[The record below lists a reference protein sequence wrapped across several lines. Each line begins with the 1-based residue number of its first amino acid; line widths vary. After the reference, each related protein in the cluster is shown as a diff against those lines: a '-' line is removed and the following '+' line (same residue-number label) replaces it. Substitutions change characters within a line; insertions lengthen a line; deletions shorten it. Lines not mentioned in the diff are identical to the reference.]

1 MMNGNEALAP
11 MRHRSHSGP
20 AHLTSAPDA
29 ERSAKES
36 ETPGRSL
43 SVQRYRHARCRSFG
57 PLDTGALRI
66 FAVYGLFFGSVMSD
80 VCRWDGVRCLPCPG
94 LQDILQ
100 VDSMPIND
108 LYIRLP
114 VFAHHIFGVGLEE
127 T

>member
-66 FAVYGLFFGSVMSD
+66 FAVYGLFFWLGI
-80 VCRWDGVRCLPCPG
+80 VRRMQMGRSALPA
-94 LQDILQ
+94 
-100 VDSMPIND
+100 MP
-108 LYIRLP
+108 RFTRH
-114 VFAHHIFGVGLEE
+114 FAGWFNAH
-127 T
+127 